1 MQTADQ
7 APSPQNSCH
16 KMVIVFDWSTLTVY
30 PLALSIT
37 GRFENKRFVVIG
49 YSTSYRAVMRNTS
62 HHEQLVN
69 PYI

>member
-37 GRFENKRFVVIG
+37 GRFENKRFVVVKIDALSG
-49 YSTSYRAVMRNTS
+49 C
-62 HHEQLVN
+62 
-69 PYI
+69 

>member
-37 GRFENKRFVVIG
+37 GRLENKRFVVIG
-49 YSTSYRAVMRNTS
+49 YGTSYR
-62 HHEQLVN
+62 EQLVN
-69 PYI
+69 PYL